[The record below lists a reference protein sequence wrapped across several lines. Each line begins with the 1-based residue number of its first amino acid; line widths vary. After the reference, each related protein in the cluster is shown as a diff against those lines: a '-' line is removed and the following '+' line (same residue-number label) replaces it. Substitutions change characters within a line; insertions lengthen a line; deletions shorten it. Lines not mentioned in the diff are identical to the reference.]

1 MVTFGSRGHD
11 VVEGPTTPSQLG
23 EACER
28 LGVRN
33 LQLALSASFPQWSD
47 ADRVNPGLLA
57 SIRRELA
64 SHDVEVAIMGCYFNM
79 IHPDLEERERGIVK
93 FQAYLSVARSLGC
106 GIVASETGSVDP
118 TFAYTEDNFTDEAFE
133 AAVETI
139 RRLVTVAEKTGVVV
153 AVEPGVNHPIHDVDT
168 VGRLL
173 ERVDSPCL
181 GLILDPT
188 ALVTPS
194 LADRQLEIVDQML
207 QRFSSRIVAAHLAD
221 YRIQDGLIKRCNLGE
236 GVMDAPAILD
246 MIDRSRPGGYVITE
260 FTTGDAIKDAMDKLN
275 SH

>member
-1 MVTFGSRGHD
+1 MVTFGSRAHD
-11 VVEGPTTPSQLG
+11 VLGGPTTPAQLG

-33 LQLALSASFPQWSD
+33 LQLALGVSFPKWSD
-47 ADRVNPGLLA
+47 TDRVNHGMLA

-64 SHDVEVAIMGCYFNM
+64 LHDVEVAIMGCYFNM
-79 IHPDLEERERGIVK
+79 IHPDLEERERGIAK

-139 RRLVTVAEKTGVVV
+139 RRLVCVAEKAGVTV

-168 VGRLL
+168 VSRLL

-188 ALVTPS
+188 ALVTAS
-194 LADRQLEIVDQML
+194 LAGRQLEIVEQML
-207 QRFSSRIVAAHLAD
+207 QRFSSRIVASHLVD
-221 YRIQDGLIKRCNLGE
+221 FRIQDGRIERCNLGE
-236 GVMDAPAILD
+236 GLLDAPAILG
-246 MIDRSRPGGYVITE
+246 MIDRARPGGYVITE
-260 FTTGDAIKDAMDKLN
+260 FTVGDAIKRALDKLN
-275 SH
+275 SL